1 MFKKKKFNIKI
12 SKILLSINKRIES
25 FFNLLKDWNSN
36 KKKYLN
42 SWRKVA
48 DKKIFI
54 ASVAIF
60 ILVITYFLLPAFYS
74 EKKIINELKNQILQ
88 KYNLEVK
95 FDKSPKYRLFPKPHF
110 LLNEVKIVH
119 DSKIISN
126 SKNIKFYISVKNNL
140 EFNKINIKNLVF
152 LESVFKINK
161 KNFYFLSEILNNKV
175 NNHNIKFIKNKL
187 FYLDQNENVVFL
199 SDISKLNYSFQEN
212 LINKLKAKLNTF
224 NLPINLIVKHNI
236 PNRNIFT
243 QVDLSSL
250 KLKIENNLN
259 YNSTNIDGDLN
270 LNYINKNQIIK
281 YSLKENNLIFNTIDN
296 KLTGEINLKPFFL
309 SSNLNL
315 QNVETKNFFGS
326 NSILINLFKSEILN
340 NKNLNGEISIVIDG
354 LNDLKHIN
362 QIKLD
367 IRFEEGL
374 ILISNL
380 DFIFKDSV
388 IFNFND
394 VSLVV
399 DENKLKFIG
408 DVFIEFKNINIF
420 YSHFQIIRNYRKNI
434 KKIKSNFVY
443 NFDDELFEFDDL
455 KISGIDK
462 KISDQFLNKFNS
474 EKKDLFNKVTFR
486 NTVRDFFKII
496 SSD

>member
-1 MFKKKKFNIKI
+1 M
-12 SKILLSINKRIES
+12 
-25 FFNLLKDWNSN
+25 
-36 KKKYLN
+36 
-42 SWRKVA
+42 
-48 DKKIFI
+48 
-54 ASVAIF
+54 
-60 ILVITYFLLPAFYS
+60 
-74 EKKIINELKNQILQ
+74 
-88 KYNLEVK
+88 
-95 FDKSPKYRLFPKPHF
+95 
-110 LLNEVKIVH
+110 
-119 DSKIISN
+119 
-126 SKNIKFYISVKNNL
+126 
-140 EFNKINIKNLVF
+140 
-152 LESVFKINK
+152 
-161 KNFYFLSEILNNKV
+161 
-175 NNHNIKFIKNKL
+175 
-187 FYLDQNENVVFL
+187 
-199 SDISKLNYSFQEN
+199 NYTFQEN
-212 LINKLKAKLNTF
+212 LINKLKSKLNTF
-224 NLPINLIVKHNI
+224 NLPINLKVEHDIM
-236 PNRNIFT
+236 NRNIFT
-243 QVDLSSL
+243 QVDLNSL

-259 YNSTNIDGDLN
+259 YNSTNIEGDLN
-270 LNYINKNQIIK
+270 LNYINKNQIVK
-281 YSLKENNLIFNTIDN
+281 YSLKDNNVIFNTIDN

-315 QNVETKNFFGS
+315 RNVKIKDLFGS

-340 NKNLNGEISIVIDG
+340 NKNLNGEISIVVDG

-380 DFIFKDSV
+380 DFIFKDST
-388 IFNFND
+388 IFNFNN

-408 DVFIEFKNINIF
+408 DALIEFKNINIF
-420 YSHFQIIRNYRKNI
+420 YSHFQIIRNFRKNI
-434 KKIKSNFVY
+434 KQIESSFVY

-462 KISDQFLNKFNS
+462 KISDQYLNKFNS

>member
-1 MFKKKKFNIKI
+1 MLKKKKFNIKI

-25 FFNLLKDWNSN
+25 FFNLLRDWNSN
-36 KKKYLN
+36 KKKYLD
-42 SWRKVA
+42 SWRRLS

-74 EKKIINELKNQILQ
+74 EKTIISEFKNQILQ

-95 FDKSPKYRLFPKPHF
+95 FNKSPKYRLFPKPHF
-110 LLNEVKIVH
+110 LLKEVKIVH
-119 DSKIISN
+119 DSKVISN
-126 SKNIKFYISVKNNL
+126 SKNVKFYISTKNNL
-140 EFNKINIKNLVF
+140 RFNKINIKNLVF
-152 LESVFKINK
+152 LESDFKINK
-161 KNFYFLSEILNNKV
+161 KNSYFFYELLNNKV
-175 NNHNIKFIKNKL
+175 YNQNIKFIKNKL

-199 SDISKLNYSFQEN
+199 SDISKLNYTFQEN
-212 LINKLKAKLNTF
+212 LINKLKSKLNTF
-224 NLPINLIVKHNI
+224 NLPINLKVEHDLM
-236 PNRNIFT
+236 NRNIFT
-243 QVDLSSL
+243 KVDLNSL

-259 YNSTNIDGDLN
+259 YNNTNIEGDLN
-270 LNYINKNQIIK
+270 LNYINKNQIVK
-281 YSLKENNLIFNTIDN
+281 YSLKDNNVIFNTIDN

-315 QNVETKNFFGS
+315 RNIKIKDFFGS

-340 NKNLNGEISIVIDG
+340 NKNLNGEISIVVDG

-380 DFIFKDSV
+380 DFIFKDST
-388 IFNFND
+388 IFNFNN

-399 DENKLKFIG
+399 DENRLKFIG
-408 DVFIEFKNINIF
+408 DVLIEFKNINIF
-420 YSHFQIIRNYRKNI
+420 YSHFQIIRNFRKNI
-434 KKIKSNFVY
+434 KQIESNFVY

-462 KISDQFLNKFNS
+462 KISDQYLNKFNS